1 MLSSSPKLFAANHVL
16 HRLLPPRHSPSAL
29 CSLTKKLLSPNDA
42 HPRVSPRAHAIC
54 TDTPRRY
61 GLKKRFNYQRPHL
74 ACSGPAALEER
85 TCELHRRHWS
95 GSAPATFRWNGGA
108 DRDRTDD
115 LRLAKPALSQLS
127 YSPKKACR
135 LELVG
140 LDGFEPSTSR
150 LSGGR
155 SNQLSYRPIA

>member
-1 MLSSSPKLFAANHVL
+1 MTVSSRK
-16 HRLLPPRHSPSAL
+16 
-29 CSLTKKLLSPNDA
+29 
-42 HPRVSPRAHAIC
+42 
-54 TDTPRRY
+54 
-61 GLKKRFNYQRPHL
+61 
-74 ACSGPAALEER
+74 
-85 TCELHRRHWS
+85 
-95 GSAPATFRWNGGA
+95 NGGA

-127 YSPKKACR
+127 YSPENACR

-155 SNQLSYRPIA
+155 SNQLSYRPYLSTFLDFIDDRFADSTVHRDGELRIGLIG